1 MNPEVPEALADAIE
15 LAVVTRNI
23 AETRA
28 ELARH
33 FERRDQ
39 LVLNLARLGVT
50 YAEIAA
56 IAGITD
62 RAVGKVVRAAG
73 VRRYRQ
79 RSTVPGSPPGAT
91 PAS

>member
-1 MNPEVPEALADAIE
+1 MNPEVPAALADAIE

-39 LVLNLARLGVT
+39 LAVNLARLGVS
-50 YAEIAA
+50 YSEIAA
-56 IAGITD
+56 IAEIGD
-62 RAVGKVVRAAG
+62 AAVGKLVRAAG
-73 VRRYRQ
+73 VRRYRP
-79 RSTVPGSPPGAT
+79 RSTVPGSPPDNT